1 MQLSIC
7 IITRNEEQNMIRCLK
22 SIRPYNVEIV
32 VVDTGSTDH
41 TREIACRYTE
51 HVYDFA
57 WCDDFAA
64 AKNYAI
70 SKAGNPYVMVLDS
83 DEYLLEFPE
92 QKLSE
97 LLTEHP
103 DEVGRIFRK
112 NYLTRNGQKRENTEW
127 VHRIFLKDR
136 FCYEG
141 RIHEQV
147 VAADGSTYDTYRTPV
162 VIGHTGYDLP
172 EEARKK
178 KAQRNLKLLQVELD
192 RLLQE
197 KGVSSV
203 EEDIEQSKGM
213 GEQIPYILYQIG
225 KSYYMAQD
233 YGSACIYFSQGLS
246 YDLNPKLEYVIDMV
260 ETYGYA
266 LLNSGQAESA
276 LFFRNIY
283 EEFGNSADFQ
293 FLMGLIYMNNEQ
305 FEAAIQEFLKAVTHK
320 ECRNSGVNSY
330 AAYYNIGVIY
340 ECTGELEKART
351 YFERC
356 GDYVPAKKQLL
367 TLPTPAQSSGLP
379 DLP

>member
-7 IITRNEEQNMIRCLK
+7 IITKNEEQNIIRCLE
-22 SIRPYNVEIV
+22 SIRPYDVEIV

-41 TREIACRYTE
+41 TREIACRYTD
-51 HVYDFA
+51 HVYDFV

-97 LLTEHP
+97 LLTEHL

-127 VHRIFLKDR
+127 VHRIFPKDR
-136 FCYEG
+136 FRYEG

-147 VAADGSTYDTYRTPV
+147 VAVDGSAYDTYRTPV

-172 EEARKK
+172 EEERKK

-225 KSYYMAQD
+225 KSYFMAQD

-276 LFFRNIY
+276 LFFQNIY

-351 YFERC
+351 YFEKC
-356 GDYVPAKKQLL
+356 GDYAPAKKQLL
-367 TLPTPAQSSGLP
+367 TLMA
-379 DLP
+379 